1 LVALRS
7 DKARLEDKAS
17 TMAQSVG
24 QDRFLGALFGMAIG
38 DAMGMPV
45 TGMKPGDFEAV
56 TGYRSRTFADGTE
69 IGAGEFT
76 DESEIALCIVESATV
91 NDGLIDPDN
100 IAARMRI
107 LARGESK
114 RWMDQQTLR
123 ALEASEETLDSSVP
137 LAEDESFSAGVAV
150 RGVPIGLLHA
160 VGSFK
165 LEELRADAETVARI
179 THGSPAAISA
189 VTATAFAIQFAAR
202 EPSRLADLATE
213 TAAFLGAGALSE
225 ALASGRGEGA
235 SGEIAEAFRLAVA
248 AESVEDAVLQAA
260 NQGGAADSR
269 AAIAGAIR
277 GAADAIASIPQ
288 RLIDDLEGR
297 IYISLAAPWFFR
309 AAQRRGGLVIN
320 VSTE

>member
-1 LVALRS
+1 MTKV
-7 DKARLEDKAS
+7 
-17 TMAQSVG
+17 VG

-45 TGMKPGDFEAV
+45 AGMPPDKSEPV
-56 TGYRSRTFADGTE
+56 VGYRARVLPDGAE

-91 NDGLIDPDN
+91 NDGMIDPDN

-114 RWMDQQTLR
+114 RWMDEWTRR
-123 ALEASEETLDSSVP
+123 ALDASEETLAASVP
-137 LAEDESFSAGVAV
+137 LSEDEPFSAGVAV

-160 VGSFK
+160 VGPFK
-165 LEELRADAETVARI
+165 PEELRADAEAVTRI

-189 VTATAFAIQFAAR
+189 VTAVAFAAQLVAR
-202 EPSRLADLATE
+202 NSDNLDSLGAETAEFLTNGELSRALADD
-213 TAAFLGAGALSE
+213 
-225 ALASGRGEGA
+225 ASDGA
-235 SGEIAEAFRLAVA
+235 SADIAGAFRLAA
-248 AESVEDAVLQAA
+248 TAESLEAAVLSAA
-260 NQGGAADSR
+260 NQGGEADSR

-277 GAADAIASIPQ
+277 GAADGIAAIPQ

-297 IYISLAAPWFFR
+297 IYISLAAPWLYR

-320 VSTE
+320 VSSE

>member
-1 LVALRS
+1 
-7 DKARLEDKAS
+7 
-17 TMAQSVG
+17 MAQTVG

-45 TGMKPGDFEAV
+45 TGMAPGTFEPI
-56 TGYRSRTFADGTE
+56 TGYRARTLSDGAE
-69 IGAGEFT
+69 IGVGEFT

-91 NDGLIDPDN
+91 SDGLIDPDN

-114 RWMDQQTLR
+114 RWMDERTLN
-123 ALEASEETLDSSVP
+123 ALAAAEETLDSSVP
-137 LAEDESFSAGVAV
+137 LAEDEPFSAGVAV

-160 VGSFK
+160 VGPFK
-165 LEELRADAETVARI
+165 PGELRADAEAVARV

-189 VTATAFAIQFAAR
+189 VTAVAFAVQLAAR
-202 EPSRLADLATE
+202 EPHSLAGLTRE

-225 ALASGRGEGA
+225 ALANNGDGGVP
-235 SGEIAEAFRLAVA
+235 GDIADAFRLAVSA
-248 AESVEDAVLQAA
+248 NSIEDAVVRAA

-269 AAIAGAIR
+269 AAIAGAVR
-277 GAADAIASIPQ
+277 GAAYAIAAIPQ

-320 VSTE
+320 VSSE

>member
-1 LVALRS
+1 
-7 DKARLEDKAS
+7 
-17 TMAQSVG
+17 MAQSVG

-45 TGMKPGDFEAV
+45 KGMEPGEFEPVAE
-56 TGYRSRTFADGTE
+56 YRPRTFADGTE

-114 RWMDQQTLR
+114 RWMDERTLR

-137 LAEDESFSAGVAV
+137 LAEDQPFSAGVAV

-160 VGSFK
+160 VGPFK
-165 LEELRADAETVARI
+165 PAELRADSETVARI

-189 VTATAFAIQFAAR
+189 VTAVAFAVQRAAR
-202 EPSRLADLATE
+202 ESNHLTDLAKE

-225 ALASGRGEGA
+225 ALANGRGEGVQ
-235 SGEIAEAFRLAVA
+235 GEIAEAFRLAA
-248 AESVEDAVLQAA
+248 AAGSVEDAVLQAA

-269 AAIAGAIR
+269 GAIAGAIR
-277 GAADAIASIPQ
+277 GAADGIASIPQ

-320 VSTE
+320 VATE